1 MSLFSAFFL
10 YAIVFRLAVIAAGT
24 VSIVLGYRLFTRGIQ
39 TGPANSADATF
50 NAKVAGQEFALKNAA
65 PGTFFALFGV
75 IIISIMVIQG
85 LPRLTLKPLTDAQ
98 RAGNSA
104 QPGELT
110 LRSGAPPASN
120 KFDNAVQ
127 KGLEYDR
134 QNDTANAVTSY
145 EEAMT
150 EAAAPMNQLAW
161 DYLQQGKVEDA
172 LPPRA
177 PRRPVAPRPG
187 GISRH
192 LGRSPLQ
199 KR

>member
-1 MSLFSAFFL
+1 M
-10 YAIVFRLAVIAAGT
+10 
-24 VSIVLGYRLFTRGIQ
+24 
-39 TGPANSADATF
+39 
-50 NAKVAGQEFALKNAA
+50 
-65 PGTFFALFGV
+65 
-75 IIISIMVIQG
+75 
-85 LPRLTLKPLTDAQ
+85 TDAQ

-172 LPPRA
+172 LPLARLA
-177 PRRPVAPRPG
+177 VQLRPG
-187 GISRH
+187 QAAFLDTLAEVLFKKGDRDEAATWMAKAAA
-192 LGRSPLQ
+192 LDPKYQGRIAELERQGS
-199 KR
+199 K

>member
-85 LPRLTLKPLTDAQ
+85 LPT
-98 RAGNSA
+98 S
-104 QPGELT
+104 
-110 LRSGAPPASN
+110 RSN
-120 KFDNAVQ
+120 
-127 KGLEYDR
+127 R
-134 QNDTANAVTSY
+134 
-145 EEAMT
+145 
-150 EAAAPMNQLAW
+150 
-161 DYLQQGKVEDA
+161 
-172 LPPRA
+172 
-177 PRRPVAPRPG
+177 
-187 GISRH
+187 
-192 LGRSPLQ
+192 
-199 KR
+199 